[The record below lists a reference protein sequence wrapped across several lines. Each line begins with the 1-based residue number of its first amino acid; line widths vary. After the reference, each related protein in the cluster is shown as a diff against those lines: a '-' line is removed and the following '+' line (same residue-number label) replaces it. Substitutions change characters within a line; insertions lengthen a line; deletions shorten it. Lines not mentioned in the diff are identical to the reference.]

1 MGEQE
6 EEKPFTQ
13 KDNRPNLLELTVHM
27 RLQSHQN
34 QADKSFQHQGKGFEQ
49 NLLGSKELWK
59 ILVQEN
65 TIQLR
70 KASRK
75 VVVAFTQ
82 DRLEMGEIEK
92 SRGLLG
98 GIRKQE
104 PKLREWE

>member
-6 EEKPFTQ
+6 GEKHFTW
-13 KDNRPNLLELTVHM
+13 KDNRPNMLELTVPM

-49 NLLGSKELWK
+49 NLLGNKELWK
-59 ILVQEN
+59 MFVQEK

-75 VVVAFTQ
+75 VVVAFT
-82 DRLEMGEIEK
+82 
-92 SRGLLG
+92 
-98 GIRKQE
+98 
-104 PKLREWE
+104 